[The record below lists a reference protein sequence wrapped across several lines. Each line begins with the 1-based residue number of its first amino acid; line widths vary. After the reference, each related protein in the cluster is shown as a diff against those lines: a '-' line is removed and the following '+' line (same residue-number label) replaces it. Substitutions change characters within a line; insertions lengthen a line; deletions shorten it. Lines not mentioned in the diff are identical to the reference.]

1 MLNNVYAQKI
11 TVQKLLHTVI
21 FCIFASS
28 ITHKDTI
35 KIEITKWHKHAKMI

>member
-1 MLNNVYAQKI
+1 MQLFSVY
-11 TVQKLLHTVI
+11 LHHH
-21 FCIFASS
+21 S